1 MGPKETTYTLHV
13 RNKGEHSEAQ
23 LAGLVS
29 ILKRGSSGVFLLRG
43 FALALALI
51 TEFALTRSLGK
62 SGYGILA
69 IGLAWLAILQ
79 TIGTLGIHTALVRFI
94 PSLLAET
101 PQKSPKGLIAWAGKR
116 MSISGA
122 LVGGA
127 FATGVVISPVSPPL
141 KTVLLAVAVMV
152 PIQAANLHCQGA
164 LQGLKK
170 PVKALFPTQAGVFVG
185 VIVGIVALNGAGVS
199 LTPPMVAL
207 VWALSLGI
215 GLAIAAA
222 WKRKAMPIGIAKA
235 PSRGRAKR
243 VALAG
248 LGLCWSSLAALLI
261 HQADPAMLGFLAGPD
276 EAALYSIAN
285 RAGLLILFGLAAVNA
300 AIAPLISQLYS
311 EDKKDDLQR
320 ILGIAARG
328 ILLYSI
334 PATAF
339 ITLAAPWYLPFFGPG
354 FEDAQVPLTYI
365 ALAQCLNA
373 LTGSV
378 GFLLNMTGNHWAAVK
393 ALTVAAILKIALN
406 FWLMPIWGAEGA
418 AMGSAA
424 MLIVWNLWMYIEVKR
439 RLGLEPSALAALPR
453 YHGKLS
459 GFK

>member
-1 MGPKETTYTLHV
+1 
-13 RNKGEHSEAQ
+13 
-23 LAGLVS
+23 
-29 ILKRGSSGVFLLRG
+29 
-43 FALALALI
+43 
-51 TEFALTRSLGK
+51 
-62 SGYGILA
+62 
-69 IGLAWLAILQ
+69 
-79 TIGTLGIHTALVRFI
+79 
-94 PSLLAET
+94 
-101 PQKSPKGLIAWAGKR
+101 
-116 MSISGA
+116 
-122 LVGGA
+122 
-127 FATGVVISPVSPPL
+127 
-141 KTVLLAVAVMV
+141 
-152 PIQAANLHCQGA
+152 
-164 LQGLKK
+164 
-170 PVKALFPTQAGVFVG
+170 
-185 VIVGIVALNGAGVS
+185 
-199 LTPPMVAL
+199 
-207 VWALSLGI
+207 
-215 GLAIAAA
+215 
-222 WKRKAMPIGIAKA
+222 
-235 PSRGRAKR
+235 
-243 VALAG
+243 
-248 LGLCWSSLAALLI
+248 
-261 HQADPAMLGFLAGPD
+261 
-276 EAALYSIAN
+276 
-285 RAGLLILFGLAAVNA
+285 LFGLAAVNA